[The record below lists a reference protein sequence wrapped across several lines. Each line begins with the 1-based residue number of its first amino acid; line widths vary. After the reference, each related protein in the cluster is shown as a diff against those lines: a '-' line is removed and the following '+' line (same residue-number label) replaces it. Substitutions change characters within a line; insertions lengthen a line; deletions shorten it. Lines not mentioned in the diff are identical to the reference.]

1 MDLTPWMERWHML
14 PEQGGIVLCGVSGG
28 RDSVCLLDYL
38 HKLGQQRGFTAA
50 AGHLNHLMRPTAQRD
65 EDFVRAFCAQRDIP
79 FYTESADVYGLC
91 DTWDLTVEET
101 GRRARYDFL
110 QRTAAA
116 IGAEKIATAHHR
128 DDLAETVLL
137 QLLRGTGPQ
146 GLTGIPPVRGNI
158 VRPLLDTP
166 RRDIERYIAE
176 NGLAYVTDETNSDLA
191 YARNRLRLE
200 IWPEL
205 ERINP
210 SASAHIARTADILRR
225 ESAYLDELAAGYLP
239 EAGTAVFCE
248 VLLTAPEALRPR
260 LLRLLLDRLGTG
272 KKDVTAGHL
281 AALEQ
286 LAAGEG
292 TLALPGGAVPERRA
306 DAGGGGDAAGGSR
319 AAGGEEFLRCDA
331 ASGEPDTCGGRVGA
345 ALRTRAGADRPVL
358 AAGRPTGAAGQPGRA
373 ERQAP
378 ALRAG
383 DPPRKTGNAPGVLRG
398 WRSRRR
404 VGRGCGQEISAG
416 GFRSGYIL
424 HYKRKLR
431 RIERMAKSNMDQDIL
446 KILLSEEEIK
456 ARVQELGDQLY
467 DAFHD
472 KNPLFVGVLKGCF
485 IFMADLVRAAQLKSE
500 LEFIGVSSY
509 QNGTKSSGVVQITR
523 DLQEDINGRDVIIVE
538 DILDSGNTLEFL
550 KKYLM
555 AKGAASVT
563 IVTLLDKPA
572 RREKAITADYAG
584 FVVPDEFVVGYGLDY
599 AQQYRNMP
607 YIGVLKPEVYSK

>member
-91 DTWDLTVEET
+91 DMWDLTVEET

-166 RRDIERYIAE
+166 RRDIERYIEE
-176 NGLAYVTDETNSDLA
+176 NGLTYVTDETNSDLA

-210 SASAHIARTADILRR
+210 SAAAHIARTADILRR

-239 EAGTAVFCE
+239 ETGTSVSCE

-281 AALEQ
+281 AALEH

-292 TLALPGGAVPERRA
+292 TLALPGGAVAVCRNGVLTLAVTETPPEETALREGENFFGAVRLLVSRTP
-306 DAGGGGDAAGGSR
+306 AAGALALRCGRRQLLTARCWRRDDRLMLPGSR
-319 AAGGEEFLRCDA
+319 GE
-331 ASGEPDTCGGRVGA
+331 
-345 ALRTRAGADRPVL
+345 
-358 AAGRPTGAAGQPGRA
+358 
-373 ERQAP
+373 
-378 ALRAG
+378 
-383 DPPRKTGNAPGVLRG
+383 
-398 WRSRRR
+398 RS
-404 VGRGCGQEISAG
+404 V
-416 GFRSGYIL
+416 
-424 HYKRKLR
+424 KR
-431 RIERMAKSNMDQDIL
+431 
-446 KILLSEEEIK
+446 LLSERGIPPEKRETLPVFCVDG
-456 ARVQELGDQLY
+456 ALAAVWG
-467 DAFHD
+467 
-472 KNPLFVGVLKGCF
+472 VGVDRRFLP
-485 IFMADLVRAAQLKSE
+485 E
-500 LEFIGVSSY
+500 
-509 QNGTKSSGVVQITR
+509 TSGEN
-523 DLQEDINGRDVIIVE
+523 LYII
-538 DILDSGNTLEFL
+538 
-550 KKYLM
+550 M
-555 AKGAASVT
+555 
-563 IVTLLDKPA
+563 
-572 RREKAITADYAG
+572 
-584 FVVPDEFVVGYGLDY
+584 
-599 AQQYRNMP
+599 
-607 YIGVLKPEVYSK
+607 

>member
-1 MDLTPWMERWHML
+1 MDLTLWMERWHML

-91 DTWDLTVEET
+91 DAWELTVEET

-205 ERINP
+205 EHINP

-239 EAGTAVFCE
+239 ETGTSVSCE

-292 TLALPGGAVPERRA
+292 TLALPGGAVAVCRNGVLTLAAAETPPEETVLREGENSFGTMRLLVSRTP
-306 DAGGGGDAAGGSR
+306 AAGALALRCGREQVLTARCWRRDDWLALPGSR
-319 AAGGEEFLRCDA
+319 GERSVKRLLSERGIPPEKRETLPVFCVD
-331 ASGEPDTCGGRVGA
+331 G
-345 ALRTRAGADRPVL
+345 VL
-358 AAGRPTGAAGQPGRA
+358 AAVWG
-373 ERQAP
+373 
-378 ALRAG
+378 
-383 DPPRKTGNAPGVLRG
+383 
-398 WRSRRR
+398 
-404 VGRGCGQEISAG
+404 
-416 GFRSGYIL
+416 
-424 HYKRKLR
+424 
-431 RIERMAKSNMDQDIL
+431 
-446 KILLSEEEIK
+446 
-456 ARVQELGDQLY
+456 
-467 DAFHD
+467 
-472 KNPLFVGVLKGCF
+472 VGVDRRFLP
-485 IFMADLVRAAQLKSE
+485 E
-500 LEFIGVSSY
+500 
-509 QNGTKSSGVVQITR
+509 
-523 DLQEDINGRDVIIVE
+523 
-538 DILDSGNTLEFL
+538 DSGQGI
-550 KKYLM
+550 YLM
-555 AKGAASVT
+555 
-563 IVTLLDKPA
+563 
-572 RREKAITADYAG
+572 REN
-584 FVVPDEFVVGYGLDY
+584 YG
-599 AQQYRNMP
+599 
-607 YIGVLKPEVYSK
+607 G